1 MKSSFTNNLLKNLKH
16 KRILVTGHT
25 GFKGAWMVQILL
37 NLDCKILGISK
48 KIETK
53 PSLFDILNHK
63 KKINHKIIDL
73 AKNYDFAKKTIIK
86 FNPHIIFHFAAQSL
100 VLTGYN
106 NQYKTF
112 NNNIL
117 STLNILEI
125 SKEIKSL
132 KSFIHI
138 SSDKVYSQK
147 KQSKKTEID
156 ELDAVDP
163 YSLSK
168 VNCELIFKSY
178 KKEYFSKKAIGA
190 VSLRAGN
197 VIGGGDWSSDRLIPD
212 FINSL
217 KRKRMFLRS
226 PSSIRPWQHV
236 LDCLFGY
243 LLVTIKLQK
252 NPKKVSGYW
261 NVGPKKSNLSVFNII
276 SLAKKKFNLDI
287 KILKTNNRFKETKYL
302 FLDSGK
308 IKRRLGY
315 KPLLS
320 PNKVIDFTIDWYLSF
335 FNNKKQLIELTNSQI
350 NYFFKNLDYK

>member
-1 MKSSFTNNLLKNLKH
+1 MKSNFTNKLIKTFKN

-48 KIETK
+48 QIETR
-53 PSLFDILNHK
+53 PSLFNILNHK
-63 KKINHKIIDL
+63 KKINHKLIDL
-73 AKNYDFAKKTIIK
+73 AKNYKLAKKTIIK
-86 FNPHIIFHFAAQSL
+86 FNPHVVFHFAAQSL
-100 VLTGYN
+100 VLAGYN

-112 NNNIL
+112 KNNIL

-125 SKEIKSL
+125 SKEIRSL

-147 KQSKKTEID
+147 KKSNKSEKD
-156 ELDAVDP
+156 ELGAVDP
-163 YSLSK
+163 YSISK

-178 KKEYFSKKAIGA
+178 KKDFFFKKKIGA

-197 VIGGGDWSSDRLIPD
+197 VIGGGDWSNNRLIPD
-212 FINSL
+212 FIKSL
-217 KRKRMFLRS
+217 KKKRILLRS

-243 LLVTIKLQK
+243 LLVSINLL
-252 NPKKVSGYW
+252 NDPKKISGYW
-261 NVGPKKSNLSVFNII
+261 NVGPKKSNLSVYKII
-276 SLAKKKFNLDI
+276 LLAKKKIGLNI
-287 KILKTNNRFKETKYL
+287 NILKTKNIFKETKYL
-302 FLDSGK
+302 FLDSRK

-320 PNKVIDFTIDWYLSF
+320 PNKVIDFTVDWYLSF
-335 FNNKKQLIELTNSQI
+335 FNNKKKLIELTNNQI
-350 NYFFKNLDYK
+350 NYFLKNLDYK